1 VAFWRKFGMLWGSLG
16 GAFATAAPATD
27 VRPPIPPRSMQIQI
41 NTDNHI
47 SGRDELAEQVRAVI
61 ADTLERFRD
70 QVTRVEAHLSD
81 ENSHKSNG
89 PDKRCV
95 LEARLE
101 GRPPVAV
108 THQAEIMMQAVNGAA
123 EKLKTSLTSTLGRL
137 HDR

>member
-1 VAFWRKFGMLWGSLG
+1 
-16 GAFATAAPATD
+16 
-27 VRPPIPPRSMQIQI
+27 MQIQI

-47 SGRDELAEQVRAVI
+47 SGRDELAEQVRTAI
-61 ADTLERFRD
+61 EGTLGHFLN
-70 QVTRVEAHLSD
+70 QVTRIEAHLSD

-89 PDKRCV
+89 PDKRCL

-108 THQAEIMMQAVNGAA
+108 THQAEVMMQAVSGAA
-123 EKLKTSLTSTLGRL
+123 EKLKASLTSTLGRL